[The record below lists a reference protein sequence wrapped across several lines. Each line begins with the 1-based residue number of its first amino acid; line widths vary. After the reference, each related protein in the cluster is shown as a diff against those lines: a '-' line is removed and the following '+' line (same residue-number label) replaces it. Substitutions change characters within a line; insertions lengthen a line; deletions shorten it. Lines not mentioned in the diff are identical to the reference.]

1 MKEQLPPALV
11 LAQKVEL
18 NPKLDSSLARLVFR
32 ENLYLSI
39 FIPGI
44 CTRSGWNVAV
54 SGYNQ
59 HLERATAAM
68 DSYRLPSEPS
78 TVSPQDWQVL
88 ARSPDDD

>member
-1 MKEQLPPALV
+1 MTEQLTRNPV
-11 LAQKVEL
+11 LAQNVEL
-18 NPKLDSSLARLVFR
+18 SPKLDSSLARPGFR

-44 CTRSGWNVAV
+44 CTRSGWNAAV

-68 DSYRLPSEPS
+68 DSYRVPSSPS
-78 TVSPQDWQVL
+78 TVSPQEWQVS
-88 ARSPDDD
+88 A